1 MIELS
6 TASAI
11 ADLHLLYVRAMVRKH
26 PSSGRSH
33 SVCMTKYNYCT
44 VTNRHKIVWSGKSGL
59 HCCTTL
65 P

>member
-33 SVCMTKYNYCT
+33 SVCMTKYNYC
-44 VTNRHKIVWSGKSGL
+44 
-59 HCCTTL
+59 HCN
-65 P
+65 